1 LYDNKSNDF
10 SVKSVR
16 FDKEYLNP
24 HQKNEGKMM
33 KLNSIK
39 LFLALIF
46 SILVLTGCESLSTE
60 DEFTA
65 DEVPAAQDE
74 NQSEDSASTGGT
86 VSGAPDADQIS
97 VEEQAAQRA
106 KEAAM
111 AEQAAL
117 REMRTFYFEFD
128 QSTVKSESRPALAA
142 HAAYLSAN
150 PSSKVVIEGHCD
162 ERGTKGYNVALGE
175 RRGNSIAKFLIV
187 NGVSKAQIEVVSYGE
202 ERPANAGHNEAAW
215 AQNRRAYIEYQ

>member
-1 LYDNKSNDF
+1 
-10 SVKSVR
+10 
-16 FDKEYLNP
+16 
-24 HQKNEGKMM
+24 M

-39 LFLALIF
+39 LYLALIF
-46 SILVLTGCESLSTE
+46 SISVLTGCESLSSE

-65 DEVPAAQDE
+65 DEVPASQEETQA
-74 NQSEDSASTGGT
+74 NEDPNGT
-86 VSGAPDADQIS
+86 VSGAPQEDQIS

-142 HAAYLSAN
+142 HAAYLAAN
-150 PSSKVVIEGHCD
+150 PAQKIVVEGHCD
-162 ERGTKGYNVALGE
+162 ERGTKGYNIALGE

-202 ERPANAGHNEAAW
+202 ERPANAAHNESAW